1 MAVLA
6 RLHYLTGSPAYRERA
21 EALAAAFSGELGRN
35 PLPLSTFLNGCE
47 VLQRAVQIV
56 VVGAR
61 EAADTQ
67 ALLRAIYDTCLPD
80 RILRTIAPGQALPAG
95 HPAAGKG
102 QLDGR
107 ATAYVCRGTSCSLP
121 LTDARE
127 LSVALA
133 I

>member
-1 MAVLA
+1 M
-6 RLHYLTGSPAYRERA
+6 
-21 EALAAAFSGELGRN
+21 
-35 PLPLSTFLNGCE
+35 
-47 VLQRAVQIV
+47 LQRAVQVV

-61 EAADTQ
+61 AAADTQ
-67 ALLRAIYDTCLPD
+67 ALLRAIRGVCLPN
-80 RILRTIAPGQALPAG
+80 RVLQVIEPGQSLPAT

-121 LTDARE
+121 LTDAEE
-127 LSVALA
+127 LATALA